1 VAFDYS
7 AAELNL
13 CLGHR
18 YRNRVE
24 PRDWP
29 NDCHTEGHL
38 RRKGNLG
45 RTLRKSAGVNEG
57 LRTNCL
63 RIQRVNGNQVC
74 LVSRHFT
81 RSQVSKKKFMATKL
95 GMDVSANEGPSH
107 ASHGTIERK
116 KGENSIPN
124 YQKDKK
130 NQKMI
135 MNKYVS
141 GRDDVSANKGKTH
154 HEVTIGVTKCNN
166 RANSDVT
173 VLMI

>member
-81 RSQVSKKKFMATKL
+81 RSQVSKKKIMATKL

-107 ASHGTIERK
+107 ASHGTMRGK
-116 KGENSIPN
+116 RVKTA
-124 YQKDKK
+124 YQIIRRIK
-130 NQKMI
+130 
-135 MNKYVS
+135 
-141 GRDDVSANKGKTH
+141 R
-154 HEVTIGVTKCNN
+154 TK
-166 RANSDVT
+166 R
-173 VLMI
+173 